1 MVNMRVEW
9 FTWVS
14 KTRKKMQRGRKE
26 RVSHRMAM
34 KSAALTWP
42 KEKTK
47 ILNRI
52 KREERERGQGSAE
65 DSQAAFCK
73 GSRTCELNGTS
84 QRSVRKCS
92 GLRSDSGK
100 NISSRD
106 LFHCRTGRL

>member
-9 FTWVS
+9 FLWVS

-26 RVSHRMAM
+26 RVTHRMAM

-52 KREERERGQGSAE
+52 KREERRAVREAQKTAKLPSAKAPE
-65 DSQAAFCK
+65 PAS
-73 GSRTCELNGTS
+73 
-84 QRSVRKCS
+84 
-92 GLRSDSGK
+92 
-100 NISSRD
+100 
-106 LFHCRTGRL
+106 

>member
-9 FTWVS
+9 FLWVS

-26 RVSHRMAM
+26 PVSHRMAM

-52 KREERERGQGSAE
+52 RREERR
-65 DSQAAFCK
+65 AAK
-73 GSRTCELNGTS
+73 GVPKTTKQQPAKVPEP
-84 QRSVRKCS
+84 S
-92 GLRSDSGK
+92 G
-100 NISSRD
+100 
-106 LFHCRTGRL
+106 

>member
-26 RVSHRMAM
+26 RVTHRMAM

-52 KREERERGQGSAE
+52 KREERRAVKEAQKTAKQPPAKAPEPAS
-65 DSQAAFCK
+65 
-73 GSRTCELNGTS
+73 
-84 QRSVRKCS
+84 
-92 GLRSDSGK
+92 
-100 NISSRD
+100 
-106 LFHCRTGRL
+106 

>member
-26 RVSHRMAM
+26 RVTHRMAM

-52 KREERERGQGSAE
+52 KREERRAVREAQKTAKPPSAKAPE
-65 DSQAAFCK
+65 PAS
-73 GSRTCELNGTS
+73 
-84 QRSVRKCS
+84 
-92 GLRSDSGK
+92 
-100 NISSRD
+100 
-106 LFHCRTGRL
+106 

>member
-9 FTWVS
+9 FLWVS

-26 RVSHRMAM
+26 RVTHRMAM

-52 KREERERGQGSAE
+52 KREERRA
-65 DSQAAFCK
+65 
-73 GSRTCELNGTS
+73 
-84 QRSVRKCS
+84 VREAQKTAKQPS
-92 GLRSDSGK
+92 IKAPEPAS
-100 NISSRD
+100 
-106 LFHCRTGRL
+106 

>member
-9 FTWVS
+9 FLWVS

-26 RVSHRMAM
+26 PVSHRMAM

-52 KREERERGQGSAE
+52 KREERKKAKEAQSTAKPPLAKAPE
-65 DSQAAFCK
+65 P
-73 GSRTCELNGTS
+73 
-84 QRSVRKCS
+84 
-92 GLRSDSGK
+92 
-100 NISSRD
+100 SS
-106 LFHCRTGRL
+106 

>member
-9 FTWVS
+9 FLWVS

-26 RVSHRMAM
+26 RVTHRMAM

-52 KREERERGQGSAE
+52 KREERRAVKEAQKTAKQPSAKAPE
-65 DSQAAFCK
+65 PAS
-73 GSRTCELNGTS
+73 
-84 QRSVRKCS
+84 
-92 GLRSDSGK
+92 
-100 NISSRD
+100 
-106 LFHCRTGRL
+106 